1 MEPNP
6 RVIETLNGLLKAEL
20 TSINQY
26 MVHAEIAEDWGYE
39 TYGKTEERTA
49 IDEMKHAEKL
59 IARILFL
66 GGKPVVTQMDEIRI
80 GKDLPSMLAN
90 DQVLEQAGID
100 GYNQGIKVMTE
111 EKDNGT
117 KQLLESILEEEE
129 NHIDFFEEQLDQI
142 DQMGLPYYLITIK

>member
-26 MVHAEIAEDWGYE
+26 MVHAEMAEDWGYE

>member
-26 MVHAEIAEDWGYE
+26 MVHAEMAEDWGYE

-100 GYNQGIKVMTE
+100 GYNQGIKVMVE

>member
-26 MVHAEIAEDWGYE
+26 MVHAEMAEDWGYE

-100 GYNQGIKVMTE
+100 GYNQGIKVMVE

-142 DQMGLPYYLITIK
+142 DQMGLPYYLTTIK

>member
-26 MVHAEIAEDWGYE
+26 MVHAEMAEDWGYE

-90 DQVLEQAGID
+90 DQVLEQTGID
-100 GYNQGIKVMTE
+100 GYNQGIKVMVE